1 MYLLYIAEL
10 RVFHLKNS
18 VVLLYTAIRGG
29 NDAVQKLAT
38 FFKNI
43 VFEKR
48 RQFLNRILGGDK
60 QQAYS
65 ENTFDKSRQ
74 PNGCPWI
81 NFSVYKGKENLWC
94 RKNAEKVGL
103 EIWFCIA

>member
-1 MYLLYIAEL
+1 MELCKTKVVICKRLSGSAMYLLYIAEL

-48 RQFLNRILGGDK
+48 RQFLNR
-60 QQAYS
+60 
-65 ENTFDKSRQ
+65 R
-74 PNGCPWI
+74 
-81 NFSVYKGKENLWC
+81 
-94 RKNAEKVGL
+94 
-103 EIWFCIA
+103 

>member
-18 VVLLYTAIRGG
+18 IVILYTAIRGG

-43 VFEKR
+43 VFEKLES
-48 RQFLNRILGGDK
+48 QFTIIKYADIVN
-60 QQAYS
+60 
-65 ENTFDKSRQ
+65 
-74 PNGCPWI
+74 
-81 NFSVYKGKENLWC
+81 
-94 RKNAEKVGL
+94 
-103 EIWFCIA
+103 